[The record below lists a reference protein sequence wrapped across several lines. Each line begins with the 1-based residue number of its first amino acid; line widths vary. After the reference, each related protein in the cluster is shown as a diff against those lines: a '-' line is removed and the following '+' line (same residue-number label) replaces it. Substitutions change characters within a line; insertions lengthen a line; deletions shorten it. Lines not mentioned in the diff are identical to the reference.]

1 MAKSNPKSEF
11 AERITWPLSLWAF
24 AGAMVLSIFLT
35 FWAPFNFTFAAIVT
49 VIFALGLIYAHQK
62 TRLDIVVINGWLYV
76 GNAKIEVKYIKSA
89 KELNQSQFL
98 KLRGPDADPAAFNA
112 SRYWV
117 KTGVKVELKDKA
129 DPTPYW
135 LISSRKPEALAKCL

>member
-35 FWAPFNFTFAAIVT
+35 FWAP
-49 VIFALGLIYAHQK
+49 
-62 TRLDIVVINGWLYV
+62 
-76 GNAKIEVKYIKSA
+76 
-89 KELNQSQFL
+89 SQFL
-98 KLRGPDADPAAFNA
+98 RLRGPDADPAAFNA

-135 LISSRKPEALAKCL
+135 LISSRKPKALAKCL